1 MRRYQAEGIANIVNS
16 FRPEAVLLG
25 GGISREG
32 ETLIKPLKRKLK
44 RLLFGDLRYAPVL
57 ILASGVNKAEAV
69 YKMVKGEVSEQVPA
83 SVLQLHPD
91 CILIADRVTARK
103 L

>member
-44 RLLFGDLRYAPVL
+44 RLLFGDLRYAPVK
-57 ILASGVNKAEAV
+57 ILAATLDNDAGLIGAAQLIKRVIKIQ
-69 YKMVKGEVSEQVPA
+69 GENHEQR
-83 SVLQLHPD
+83 
-91 CILIADRVTARK
+91 I
-103 L
+103 